1 LSLEGFRSQVTS
13 FLPVGAD
20 SAGALEWF
28 WKRLSY
34 ERGDFADPNTFAKL
48 RERLAALYAEQH
60 TEGNYLYLSGDRT
73 QVFFADCQQLGAA
86 ALSREGVRE
95 KTDATFAGIHVT
107 PMRSHSAET
116 LIQ

>member
-1 LSLEGFRSQVTS
+1 
-13 FLPVGAD
+13 VGAD

-28 WKRLSY
+28 SKRLFY

-73 QVFFADCQQLGAA
+73 QVFSQIVSSWEQPGFRGKGC
-86 ALSREGVRE
+86 VR
-95 KTDATFAGIHVT
+95 KRTRRFAGIHVT